1 MSPTSYQSPLEGI
14 DTSTPLPT
22 TKNADGK
29 SLTNLPPTVRSPAY
43 DEFVA
48 PITKAG
54 FDFHIYYMENIPTQK
69 QFARE
74 LHERIRRD
82 FTSRPSGRDPSVRLL
97 TSHPSLHI
105 PLHALFNQP
114 DALPGPHPVAMF
126 EVDTFT
132 PHTTGV
138 LFSWLAV
145 HRGPLSVLIHP
156 NTGDDYRDHTELPI
170 WMGQPWPLAVELLK

>member
-1 MSPTSYQSPLEGI
+1 MSPTSYPSPLEDI

-29 SLTNLPPTVRSPAY
+29 SLTNLPPTARSPAY

-54 FDFHIYYMENIPTQK
+54 FDFHIYYMENIPAQK

-74 LHERIRRD
+74 LHERIRRE
-82 FTSRPSGRDPSVRLL
+82 FPE
-97 TSHPSLHI
+97 LHI
-105 PLHALFNQP
+105 KTFWEKPI
-114 DALPGPHPVAMF
+114 GPHPVAMF

-170 WMGQPWPLAVELLK
+170 WMGQPWPLAVELLR

>member
-1 MSPTSYQSPLEGI
+1 MSPTAYSSPLEGI

-29 SLTNLPPTVRSPAY
+29 SLTNLPPTERSRAY
-43 DEFVA
+43 EEFVE

-54 FDFHIYYMENIPTQK
+54 FDFQIYYMENIPAQK

-74 LHERIRRD
+74 LHERIRRE
-82 FTSRPSGRDPSVRLL
+82 FPELSCSFSTV
-97 TSHPSLHI
+97 
-105 PLHALFNQP
+105 QP
-114 DALPGPHPVAMF
+114 LPGPHPVAMF

-170 WMGQPWPLAVELLK
+170 WMGKPWPLAVELLR

>member
-74 LHERIRRD
+74 LHERIRRE
-82 FTSRPSGRDPSVRLL
+82 FPE
-97 TSHPSLHI
+97 LHI
-105 PLHALFNQP
+105 KTFWERPI
-114 DALPGPHPVAMF
+114 GPHPVAMF

>member
-1 MSPTSYQSPLEGI
+1 MSPTSYPSPLEDI

-29 SLTNLPPTVRSPAY
+29 SLTNLHSTTRSTAY

-74 LHERIRRD
+74 LHERIRRE
-82 FTSRPSGRDPSVRLL
+82 FPE
-97 TSHPSLHI
+97 
-105 PLHALFNQP
+105 P
-114 DALPGPHPVAMF
+114 DTLPGPHPVAMF

-138 LFSWLAV
+138 MFSWLAV

-170 WMGQPWPLAVELLK
+170 WMGQPWPLAVELLR

>member
-1 MSPTSYQSPLEGI
+1 
-14 DTSTPLPT
+14 
-22 TKNADGK
+22 
-29 SLTNLPPTVRSPAY
+29 
-43 DEFVA
+43 
-48 PITKAG
+48 
-54 FDFHIYYMENIPTQK
+54 
-69 QFARE
+69 
-74 LHERIRRD
+74 
-82 FTSRPSGRDPSVRLL
+82 
-97 TSHPSLHI
+97 
-105 PLHALFNQP
+105 
-114 DALPGPHPVAMF
+114 MF